1 MITAQNLTKHFG
13 NQVLFEDASFSLVP
27 GDRLGLVGRNGSGK
41 TTLFM
46 IIAGEEPPDGG
57 EITGPKGYRIGLL
70 EQELH
75 WEKPTVLEEGCR
87 GLPPREKDDTWK
99 VKKILSGLGFSEDD
113 LGRSPAEFSG
123 GYRTRIALA
132 RLLVSRPD
140 LLLLDEPTN
149 FLDILS
155 IRWLAGFLRA
165 WPGELMVIS
174 HNRAFM
180 DSIVTRTMGIHRGA
194 IRVINGPTEK
204 YYRQIRSEEEVLERR
219 RVNDEKIRKRE
230 EEFINRFR
238 AKARR
243 ASQVQS
249 RVKRLEKMELADRL
263 REIENLDFSFSFS
276 PCPGKNILTAEE
288 ITFSYT
294 GVSPYLIDGF
304 SFTLTA
310 DEKVGVIGQNGAG
323 KSTLLRLLAGKLQ
336 PLSGGVKTH
345 PRARPAVF
353 DPASTGTLHPGLT
366 VEEEIGAS
374 LPPSDRSRARSIA
387 GKMLFSQD
395 GALKKISVLS
405 GGEKCRVLLGKVIAE
420 PANLLLLDE
429 PTHHLDLESCSA
441 IIAALEKYPGAAL
454 IVSHDEY
461 LLRRTAEKLIVLQ
474 SGRVTFFPGTYDEFL
489 EEVGWQGEEPAGSST
504 PGSSSVSKKDLRR
517 ERARRREVIRPL
529 ENEIHRLE
537 GRIGRLETAHGQKTD
552 ELVAASQRQDV
563 SEIVRLTREA
573 AELKRE
579 VEKTYEEYCR
589 VHSEYDARRAELAV
603 PRPPPPSAPGQDP
616 AE

>member
-1 MITAQNLTKHFG
+1 MITARNLTKHFG

-41 TTLFM
+41 STLFLM
-46 IIAGEEPPDGG
+46 ITGEEPPDGG
-57 EITGPKGYRIGLL
+57 EITAPKGYQIGYL
-70 EQELH
+70 EQELR
-75 WEKPTVLEEGCR
+75 WKKPTVLEEGCR
-87 GLPPREKDDTWK
+87 GLPSAEQDDTWK
-99 VKKILSGLGFSEDD
+99 VKKILSGLGFSEAD
-113 LGRSPAEFSG
+113 LDRSPAEFSG

-155 IRWLAGFLRA
+155 IRWLAGFLRS

-180 DSIVTRTMGIHRGA
+180 DGIVTRTMGIHRGA
-194 IRVINGPTEK
+194 IRVINGPTGK

-219 RVNDEKIRKRE
+219 RINDEKIRKKE

-243 ASQVQS
+243 SSQVQS
-249 RVKRLEKMELADRL
+249 RVKRLEKMELTDRL
-263 REIENLDFSFSFS
+263 REIETLDFSFAYS
-276 PCPGKNILTAEE
+276 PCPGKNLLTASDLA
-288 ITFSYT
+288 FSYS
-294 GVSPYLIDGF
+294 GGPPYLVEDF
-304 SFTLTA
+304 SFTLAA
-310 DEKVGVIGQNGAG
+310 DDKVGVIGPNGAG
-323 KSTLLRLLAGKLQ
+323 KSTLLRLLAERLE
-336 PLSGGVKTH
+336 PLAGEIRTH
-345 PRARPAVF
+345 PRIRSAVF
-353 DPASTGTLHPGLT
+353 DPAAAGTLHPGLT
-366 VEEEIGAS
+366 VEEEIALS
-374 LPPSDRSRARSIA
+374 LPPAERARARSIA

-395 GALKKISVLS
+395 GALKKIEVLS

-429 PTHHLDLESCSA
+429 PTHHLDLESCQA
-441 IIAALEKYPGAAL
+441 IIDALNGYPGAAL

-474 SGRVTFFPGTYDEFL
+474 GGAVRLFPGTYDEFL
-489 EEVGWQGEEPAGSST
+489 EEVGWQGEEPAGSS
-504 PGSSSVSKKDLRR
+504 PKKSASVSKKDLRR

-529 ENEIHRLE
+529 EKKIRRLE
-537 GRIGRLETAHGQKTD
+537 SLIGRSETAHAEKTE
-552 ELVAASQRQDV
+552 ELLAASREGDAG
-563 SEIVRLTREA
+563 EIVRLSREA

-579 VEKTYEEYCR
+579 IEKTYEEYCR
-589 VHSEYDARRAELAV
+589 VHHEYETRLAELEE
-603 PRPPPPSAPGQDP
+603 D
-616 AE
+616 

>member
-1 MITAQNLTKHFG
+1 MITARNLTKHFG

-41 TTLFM
+41 STLFLM
-46 IIAGEEPPDGG
+46 ITGEEPPDGG
-57 EITGPKGYRIGLL
+57 EITAPKGYQIGYL
-70 EQELH
+70 EQELR
-75 WEKPTVLEEGCR
+75 WKKPTVLEEGCR
-87 GLPPREKDDTWK
+87 GLPSAEQDDTWK
-99 VKKILSGLGFSEDD
+99 VKKILSGLGFSEAD
-113 LGRSPAEFSG
+113 LDRSPAEFSG

-155 IRWLAGFLRA
+155 IRWLAGFLRS

-180 DSIVTRTMGIHRGA
+180 DGIVTRTMGIHRGA
-194 IRVINGPTEK
+194 IRVINGPTGK

-219 RVNDEKIRKRE
+219 RINDEKIRKKE

-243 ASQVQS
+243 SSQVQS
-249 RVKRLEKMELADRL
+249 RVKRLEKMELTDRL
-263 REIENLDFSFSFS
+263 REIETLDFSFAYS
-276 PCPGKNILTAEE
+276 PCPGKNLLTASDLA
-288 ITFSYT
+288 FSYS
-294 GVSPYLIDGF
+294 GGPPYLVEDF
-304 SFTLTA
+304 SFTLSA
-310 DEKVGVIGQNGAG
+310 DDKVGVIGPNGAG
-323 KSTLLRLLAGKLQ
+323 KSTLLRLLAERLE
-336 PLSGGVKTH
+336 PLAGEIRTH
-345 PRARPAVF
+345 PRIRSAVF
-353 DPASTGTLHPGLT
+353 DPAAAGTLHPGLT
-366 VEEEIGAS
+366 VEEEIALS
-374 LPPSDRSRARSIA
+374 LPPAERARARSIA

-395 GALKKISVLS
+395 GALKKIEVLS

-429 PTHHLDLESCSA
+429 PTHHLDLESCQA
-441 IIAALEKYPGAAL
+441 IIDALNGYPGAAL

-474 SGRVTFFPGTYDEFL
+474 GGVVRLFPGTYDEFL
-489 EEVGWQGEEPAGSST
+489 EEVGWQGEEPDGSS
-504 PGSSSVSKKDLRR
+504 PPRIASVSKKDLRR

-529 ENEIHRLE
+529 EKKIRRLE
-537 GRIGRLETAHGQKTD
+537 SLIGRSETAHAEKTE
-552 ELVAASQRQDV
+552 ELLAASREGDAG
-563 SEIVRLTREA
+563 EIVRLSREA

-579 VEKTYEEYCR
+579 IEKTYEEYCR
-589 VHSEYDARRAELAV
+589 VHHEYETRLAELEE
-603 PRPPPPSAPGQDP
+603 D
-616 AE
+616 

>member
-1 MITAQNLTKHFG
+1 MITARNLTKHFG

-41 TTLFM
+41 STLFLM
-46 IIAGEEPPDGG
+46 ITGEEPPDGG
-57 EITGPKGYRIGLL
+57 EITAPKGYQIGYL
-70 EQELH
+70 EQELR
-75 WEKPTVLEEGCR
+75 WKKPTVLEEGCR
-87 GLPPREKDDTWK
+87 GLPSAEQDDTWK
-99 VKKILSGLGFSEDD
+99 VKKILSGLGFSEAD
-113 LGRSPAEFSG
+113 LDRSPAEFSG

-155 IRWLAGFLRA
+155 IRWLAGFLRS

-180 DSIVTRTMGIHRGA
+180 DGIVTRTMGIHRGA
-194 IRVINGPTEK
+194 IRVINGPTGK

-219 RVNDEKIRKRE
+219 RINDEKIRKKE

-243 ASQVQS
+243 SSQVQS
-249 RVKRLEKMELADRL
+249 RVKRLEKMELTDRL
-263 REIENLDFSFSFS
+263 REIETLDFSFAYS
-276 PCPGKNILTAEE
+276 PCPGKNLLTASDLA
-288 ITFSYT
+288 FSYS
-294 GVSPYLIDGF
+294 GGPPYLVEDF
-304 SFTLTA
+304 SFTLSA
-310 DEKVGVIGQNGAG
+310 DDKVGVIGPNGAG
-323 KSTLLRLLAGKLQ
+323 KSTLLRLLAERLE
-336 PLSGGVKTH
+336 PLAGEIRTH
-345 PRARPAVF
+345 PRIRSAVF
-353 DPASTGTLHPGLT
+353 DPAAAGTLHPGLT
-366 VEEEIGAS
+366 VEEEIALS
-374 LPPSDRSRARSIA
+374 LPPAERARARSIA

-395 GALKKISVLS
+395 GALKKIEVLS

-429 PTHHLDLESCSA
+429 PTHHLDLESCQA
-441 IIAALEKYPGAAL
+441 IIDALNGYPGAAL

-474 SGRVTFFPGTYDEFL
+474 GGVVRLFPGTYDEFL
-489 EEVGWQGEEPAGSST
+489 EEVGWQGEEPDGSS
-504 PGSSSVSKKDLRR
+504 PPRIASVSKKDLRR

-529 ENEIHRLE
+529 EKKIRRLE
-537 GRIGRLETAHGQKTD
+537 SLIGRSETAHAEKTE
-552 ELVAASQRQDV
+552 ELLAASRDGDAG
-563 SEIVRLTREA
+563 EIVRLSREA

-579 VEKTYEEYCR
+579 IEKTYEEYCR
-589 VHSEYDARRAELAV
+589 VHHEYETRLAELEE
-603 PRPPPPSAPGQDP
+603 D
-616 AE
+616 